1 MLKYEPYLEKK
12 DEPDGGTEPKRA
24 APADTARPLT
34 ETASIAPDAGALLL
48 DPGMADAGIGVEE
61 KEKPWWQQED
71 IKDRLHEMKL
81 EHLEADSDELLAKA
95 RLASTISDL
104 IDERGLTQTQAAKLL
119 ETTQPKVSNLI
130 NGRLD
135 GFSLERLAR
144 FLNTLGRDV
153 EIVVKP
159 RPRSRKTARIL
170 VSVGESS

>member
-1 MLKYEPYLEKK
+1 MSTRSRRSTVRE
-12 DEPDGGTEPKRA
+12 GSGNVF
-24 APADTARPLT
+24 ADLGLP
-34 ETASIAPDAGALLL
+34 
-48 DPGMADAGIGVEE
+48 
-61 KEKPWWQQED
+61 
-71 IKDRLHEMKL
+71 
-81 EHLEADSDELLAKA
+81 DSDELLAKA

-104 IDERGLTQTQAAKLL
+104 IDKRGLTQTQAAKLL

-130 NGRLD
+130 NGRLE

-153 EIVVKP
+153 EIVVRP